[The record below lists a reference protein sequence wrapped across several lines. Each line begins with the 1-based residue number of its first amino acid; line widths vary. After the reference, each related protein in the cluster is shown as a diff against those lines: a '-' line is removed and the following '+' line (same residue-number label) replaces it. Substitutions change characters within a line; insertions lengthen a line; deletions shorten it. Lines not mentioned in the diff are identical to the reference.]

1 MTVYVE
7 VDTSDVERELA
18 RLAAGPSRADRL
30 ELYKVLFGQFQL
42 TQLRVHVITE
52 SLRRSGH
59 VETTADDHIEWAGEF
74 SYGGQSTGSEFDPVL
89 YAQYEQARD
98 GFHDFMQD
106 VYGGSQGYADAILD
120 FYRGTHA

>member
-1 MTVYVE
+1 MTVTIE
-7 VDTSDVERELA
+7 VDTSDVEQELT
-18 RLAAGPSRADRL
+18 RLGAGPNREDRL

-59 VETTADDHIEWAGEF
+59 IDAEMDEHDEWVGEF

-98 GFHDFMQD
+98 GVHDFMQD
-106 VYGGSQGYADAILD
+106 VYGGSQGYVEAIID